1 MSFVARLGVNVECNV
16 FCMLLDPSESLGE
29 KAVFVSFFVSG
40 TYYHKSRYF
49 SMSRAI
55 F

>member
-29 KAVFVSFFVSG
+29 KAVFVSLSLVLII
-40 TYYHKSRYF
+40 TKVD
-49 SMSRAI
+49 I
-55 F
+55 FQ